1 MKDSSLSS
9 QADGA
14 SQTSGSQP
22 GGLPGA
28 LLRLDALLRAAL
40 SAANAAGEK
49 GVAADF
55 YRGLEIRPE
64 DAERALAAEPGQP
77 LFQRTGNVPGRLA
90 LAHDVPAFQWLAETF
105 GLAGFDLDVILLA
118 LAPEIDLRYERL
130 YAYLQDDVTRKRP
143 TVDLALNLFASDA
156 AEKLALRSRFA
167 PDAPLERHELMRIFP
182 DPNMAQPPLLAHYLK
197 LDEQIVR
204 LLLGQSQLDSRL
216 ADFARLTVPTAPATN
231 AEFGVT
237 TLEGRLAALA
247 THPKKDQ
254 RPLRLYFEGPE
265 TSGKLCAVDAV
276 ARAIGARVLTINLE
290 RAVETA
296 RDLPALLRVAFREAW
311 LGGSVLFLDG
321 VDAVRRDERSAA
333 WQALLERLTIHPCV
347 VILSGVQPW
356 LPCGRAVGMLALR
369 FNVLDRPAAARAWE
383 EQLKDSGL
391 EVERDE
397 IELLADRFRL
407 TLNQIADAV
416 ACAASRA
423 RLEAAVAPAPGELRV
438 GIDELCAAARAE
450 SGHALGRLARKV
462 EARYTWSDIILPDE
476 QLEQIREVCNQA
488 RHWRR
493 VFEDWGFSR
502 KLSLGKGLNVL
513 FSGPPGTGK
522 TMAAEVI
529 ASELKLDLYKIDLSQ
544 VVSKYIGETEKNL
557 DRIFSAA
564 ENSNAI
570 LFFDEADALFGKR
583 SEVKDSH
590 DRYANIEI
598 GYLLQ
603 KMEEYEGIA
612 ILATNVKHH
621 IDEAFVRR
629 MQAVIEFPFPEE
641 AERRRV
647 WQVAFPEEAPV
658 SRDVDFGAL
667 ARAVRLAGGN
677 IKNIAR
683 LAAFL
688 AVSDGGVIAM
698 PHLVKASRREYQKLG
713 RTWNE
718 NEWKAGQEAAGWR

>member
-1 MKDSSLSS
+1 MNTSSLSS
-9 QADGA
+9 DGDRESQA
-14 SQTSGSQP
+14 SSSQP
-22 GGLPGA
+22 AGLFRA
-28 LLRLDALLRAAL
+28 LSRLDALLRAAIT
-40 SAANAAGEK
+40 AANAAGERS
-49 GVAADF
+49 VAADF

-77 LFQRTGNVPGRLA
+77 LFQSTGSVPGRLA

-118 LAPEIDLRYERL
+118 LAPEVDVRYEQL
-130 YAYLQDDVTRKRP
+130 YAYLQDDLTRKRP
-143 TVDLALNLFASDA
+143 TVNLALNLFASDPT
-156 AEKLALRSRFA
+156 EKLALRSRFA
-167 PDAPLERHELMRIFP
+167 SDSPLAMHDLVHIFP
-182 DPNMAQPPLLAHYLK
+182 DPNVVQPPLLAHCLK
-197 LDEQIVR
+197 LDEQTIR
-204 LLLGQSQLDSRL
+204 LILGQSQLDSRL
-216 ADFARLTVPTAPATN
+216 ADIARLGAPAEVT
-231 AEFGVT
+231 GVDSPF
-237 TLEGRLAALA
+237 ERDLAALA
-247 THPKKDQ
+247 AHSAKEQ

-265 TSGKLCAVDAV
+265 AGGKLRAIDSV
-276 ARAIGARVLTINLE
+276 ARAIGARVLTIKLQ
-290 RAVETA
+290 RAVEAA
-296 RDLPALLRVAFREAW
+296 RDLPAVLRVAFREAFFD
-311 LGGSVLFLDG
+311 GAMLFLDE
-321 VDAVRRDERSAA
+321 VDAVRRDERSAS
-333 WQALLERLTIHPCV
+333 WQILLELLEIRPGV
-347 VILSGVQPW
+347 VILSGIQPW
-356 LPCGRAVGMLALR
+356 LPSGRALGIVAVR
-369 FNVLDRPAAARAWE
+369 FGVPDRAAAARIWE
-383 EQLKDSGL
+383 ERLTDSGL
-391 EVERDE
+391 QVEPAVV
-397 IELLADRFRL
+397 ELLADRFRL
-407 TLNQIADAV
+407 TSDQIVDAV

-423 RLEAAVAPAPGELRV
+423 PLKSAAAVSPSGDVRV
-438 GIDELCAAARAE
+438 GIDDLCTAARAE
-450 SGHALGRLARKV
+450 SGHALTRLARKV
-462 EARYTWSDIILPDE
+462 EARYTWSDIVLPAE
-476 QLEQIREVCNQA
+476 QLEQLHEVCSQA
-488 RHWRR
+488 GHWRR
-493 VFEDWGFSR
+493 VFEEWGFNR

-529 ASELKLDLYKIDLSQ
+529 ANELKLDLYKIDLSQ

-612 ILATNVKHH
+612 VLATNVRHH

-629 MQAVIEFPFPEE
+629 MQAVIEFPFPGE
-641 AERRRV
+641 AERRCV
-647 WQVAFPEEAPV
+647 WQVAFPVEAPV

-667 ARAVRLAGGN
+667 ARAIRLAGGN

-688 AVSDGGVIAM
+688 AAADGGVIDM
-698 PHLVKASRREYQKLG
+698 RHLVKASRREYQKLG

-718 NEWKAGQEAAGWR
+718 NEWKVDQEVAPWR

>member
-1 MKDSSLSS
+1 MKDSLLSS

-22 GGLPGA
+22 AGLPGA

-64 DAERALAAEPGQP
+64 DVERALAAEPGQP
-77 LFQRTGNVPGRLA
+77 LFERTGNVPGRLA
-90 LAHDVPAFQWLAETF
+90 LAHDVPAFQWLVETF

-167 PDAPLERHELMRIFP
+167 PDAPLERHELVRIFP
-182 DPNMAQPPLLAHYLK
+182 DPNMVQPPLLAHYLK

-216 ADFARLTVPTAPATN
+216 ADFARLTVPVAIA
-231 AEFGVT
+231 AEAGFNT
-237 TLEGRLAALA
+237 PLEENLAALA
-247 THPKKDQ
+247 ARSEKDQ

-265 TSGKLCAVDAV
+265 VSGKLRAVDAV
-276 ARAIGARVLTINLE
+276 ARAIGARVLTVNLE
-290 RAVETA
+290 RAVEAA

-311 LGGSVLFLDG
+311 LGGSALFLDG

-333 WQALLERLTIHPCV
+333 WQALLERLAIHPGV
-347 VILSGVQPW
+347 VVLSGVQPW

-369 FNVLDRPAAARAWE
+369 FDVLARPAAARAWE

-391 EVERDE
+391 EVERTGV
-397 IELLADRFRL
+397 ELLADRFRL
-407 TLNQIADAV
+407 TSNQIADAV
-416 ACAASRA
+416 ACAASRG
-423 RLEAAVAPAPGELRV
+423 RLEAAATSPPGELQV

-462 EARYTWSDIILPDE
+462 EARYTWNDIVLPDE

-493 VFEDWGFSR
+493 VFEDWGFNR

-647 WQVAFPEEAPV
+647 WQVAFPEEAPI

-688 AVSDGGVIAM
+688 AAADGGVIAM

-718 NEWKAGQEAAGWR
+718 NEWSGSRLSAG

>member
-1 MKDSSLSS
+1 MKDSSLNS
-9 QADGA
+9 QNDAA
-14 SQTSGSQP
+14 SQSGDSQP
-22 GGLPGA
+22 AGLHSA
-28 LLRLDALLRAAL
+28 LLRLDRLLRAAVS
-40 SAANAAGEK
+40 SANTAGEK

-64 DAERALAAEPGQP
+64 DVERALGAQPGQP
-77 LFQRTGNVPGRLA
+77 LFERTGNHPDRMA

-105 GLAGFDLDVILLA
+105 GLPGFDLDVILLT

-156 AEKLALRSRFA
+156 AEKLVLRSRFA
-167 PDAPLERHELMRIFP
+167 PDAPLQRHGLMRIFA
-182 DPNMAQPPLLAHYLK
+182 DPNVMQPPLLAYYLK
-197 LDEQIVR
+197 LDEQIIRV
-204 LLLGQSQLDSRL
+204 LLRQSQLDSRL
-216 ADFARLTVPTAPATN
+216 ADFARLTVAEASHAEVGFDTA
-231 AEFGVT
+231 
-237 TLEGRLAALA
+237 LERNLAALA
-247 THPKKDQ
+247 VRCEKDG

-265 TSGKLCAVDAV
+265 ASGKLRAVDAV
-276 ARAIGARVLTINLE
+276 ARAIDARVLTINLE

-296 RDLPALLRVAFREAW
+296 RDLPSALRVGFREAW
-311 LGGSVLFLDG
+311 LGGSVLFFDG
-321 VDAVRRDERSAA
+321 VDAVRRDERSAS
-333 WQALLERLTIHPCV
+333 WQTLLELLAVHPGV
-347 VILSGVQPW
+347 VILSGIPPW
-356 LPCGRAVGMLALR
+356 LPCDRVVGMLAIR
-369 FNVLDRPAAARAWE
+369 FRVLDRPAAARVWSNR
-383 EQLKDSGL
+383 LKDAGL
-391 EVERDE
+391 EIRQTDV
-397 IELLADRFRL
+397 ELLADRFRL
-407 TLNQIADAV
+407 TSNQIADAV

-423 RLEAAVAPAPGELRV
+423 CLQATTTSSPGKLQV

-462 EARYTWSDIILPDE
+462 EARYTWSDIVLPDE
-476 QLEQIREVCNQA
+476 QLEQIREVCSQA
-488 RHWRR
+488 KHWRR
-493 VFEDWGFSR
+493 VFEDWGFNR
-502 KLSLGKGLNVL
+502 KMSLGKGLNIL

-647 WQVAFPEEAPV
+647 WQVAFPEEAPI

-677 IKNIAR
+677 IRNIAR

-688 AVSDGGVIAM
+688 AAADGGVIAM

-718 NEWKAGQEAAGWR
+718 NEWKAGLEASSWH